1 MELRELLSHL
11 GRRLWLLVILPLAAL
26 LVVIG
31 LNAPSGTK
39 YSSSVDLRV
48 VNPTGDQTVA
58 AINLVAGSLV
68 NAATSDAVVTR
79 LAQAGEATEARI
91 ADGLSASR
99 IADTELVRV
108 TFADPDQDVVK
119 KVTAAIPGAV
129 QEQTFAPALRQAELA
144 ETEAQKQLEA
154 ALADLDKVRKDT
166 GLNDP
171 DREYQ
176 TASSAVTQLKVA
188 LATAKG
194 RPDTTTTRYL
204 EDELKG
210 AQADLK
216 KIVGNEPKFVG
227 PQYAVDNARQQ
238 LAGRSSAIADINAR
252 QAATISESI
261 GAEAA
266 PLAWYTNIARQALTA
281 VIIGLAVAI
290 LLLAL
295 PEVLRRSHREAEDEV
310 YEPVTEEVAWE
321 QQGAIAPRPVGAAA
335 RASAV
340 DPVPPPAAG
349 PPPFAPPS
357 AAAPPPAPRGL
368 PEETTPRGDAGRT
381 GPRPDSTVPRSQFG
395 SGVTLTKPGD

>member
-31 LNAPSGTK
+31 LNAPNGTK

-68 NAATSDAVVTR
+68 NAATSDAVVTK
-79 LAQAGEATEARI
+79 LAQAGGATEQRI
-91 ADGLSASR
+91 TDGLSASR

-119 KVTAAIPGAV
+119 KVAAAIPAAV

-144 ETEAQKQLEA
+144 ETEAQKQLET
-154 ALADLDKVRKDT
+154 ALDDLDKVRKET

-176 TASSAVTQLKVA
+176 TAASAVTQLKVA

-204 EDELKG
+204 DAELKD
-210 AQADLK
+210 AEADLK
-216 KIVGNEPKFVG
+216 KIVANEPKFVG

-266 PLAWYTNIARQALTA
+266 PLAWYTNLARQALTA
-281 VIIGLAVAI
+281 MIIGLAVAL

-295 PEVLRRSHREAEDEV
+295 PEVLRRSHREQEEEI

-321 QQGAIAPRPVGAAA
+321 QQGAIAPRGPRGSGST
-335 RASAV
+335 RADSPLV
-340 DPVPPPAAG
+340 TEVP
-349 PPPFAPPS
+349 APPVE
-357 AAAPPPAPRGL
+357 ATVPVTPPRPHPST
-368 PEETTPRGDAGRT
+368 ETTA
-381 GPRPDSTVPRSQFG
+381 PRPDTIPPPPDRTIPRSQFG